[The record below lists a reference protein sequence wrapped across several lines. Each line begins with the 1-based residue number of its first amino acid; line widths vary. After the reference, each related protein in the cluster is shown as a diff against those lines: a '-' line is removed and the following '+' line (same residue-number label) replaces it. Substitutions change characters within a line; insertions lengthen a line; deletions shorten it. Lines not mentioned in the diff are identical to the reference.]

1 MSKQVIGV
9 YETAEEA
16 VVTVEN
22 LRSRGYSKQDIT
34 LAANENV
41 RQTIPYGYEDNIEDA
56 DAASDT
62 QEQSFWDRIKDAF
75 TFEDSGNDNMDSE
88 DHPLAGYEDQIE
100 RGSIA
105 VLVDSDEEIDLDNPD
120 YVGTER
126 DDTVAQG
133 RANDPATGATGHDD
147 SASGNIADESDAGAV
162 GSDMDPDSE
171 RDLTEDERI

>member
-75 TFEDSGNDNMDSE
+75 TFED
-88 DHPLAGYEDQIE
+88 
-100 RGSIA
+100 
-105 VLVDSDEEIDLDNPD
+105 
-120 YVGTER
+120 
-126 DDTVAQG
+126 
-133 RANDPATGATGHDD
+133 
-147 SASGNIADESDAGAV
+147 
-162 GSDMDPDSE
+162 
-171 RDLTEDERI
+171 